1 MPITSGLSGQGLA
14 YHVDIVL
21 CIDATGSMA
30 PIINKVKESALSF
43 YQKFVD
49 EMEKKLKSVQQLR
62 MKVIV
67 FRDYGVDS
75 EPMTES
81 KFFVLDEEKE
91 EFKNYVNSIEAI
103 GGGDEAESSLEA
115 IALAMKSDWVKTGS
129 VRRHV
134 IILYSD
140 APALPL
146 GTHKDK
152 PGYPSDMPANLAE
165 LHERWEEQDREKRA
179 KRMLIFAP
187 GVEPWTNMLWDQVF
201 HTPSKAG
208 GGCDDTDIETCI
220 SMLVNS
226 I

>member
-208 GGCDDTDIETCI
+208 GGCDEERFR
-220 SMLVNS
+220 
-226 I
+226 